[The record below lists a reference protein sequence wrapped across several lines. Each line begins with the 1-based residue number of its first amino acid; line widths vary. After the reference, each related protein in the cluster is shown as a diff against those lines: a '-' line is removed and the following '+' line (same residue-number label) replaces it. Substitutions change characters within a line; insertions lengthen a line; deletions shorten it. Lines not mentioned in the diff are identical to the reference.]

1 MAQDA
6 GAPIVALDL
15 EITVVG
21 SKPAVGDGEHLD
33 PPVSQEEAPGRLLAP
48 VPGIALDRD
57 YQSRLYARFLSC
69 GSRGSPSEAE
79 VAFTRGSPPRG

>member
-1 MAQDA
+1 MAQDV

-21 SKPAVGDGEHLD
+21 SKPAVEDGGHLD

-57 YQSRLYARFLSC
+57 YQSRLYARLLS
-69 GSRGSPSEAE
+69 
-79 VAFTRGSPPRG
+79 